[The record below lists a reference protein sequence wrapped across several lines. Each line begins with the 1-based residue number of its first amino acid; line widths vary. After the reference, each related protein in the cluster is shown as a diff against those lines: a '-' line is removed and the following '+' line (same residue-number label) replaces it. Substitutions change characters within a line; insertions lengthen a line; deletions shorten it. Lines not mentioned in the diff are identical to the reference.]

1 MSRAVVTLPDADR
14 SADAYVKP
22 RLIMSGQYTVAQWNS
37 KRTQKIA
44 QGLWVSFS
52 TDSSTMG
59 VLLLKAEA
67 HLWKQN
73 APAAV
78 VGAKRPRDPVVLD
91 KS

>member
-1 MSRAVVTLPDADR
+1 
-14 SADAYVKP
+14 
-22 RLIMSGQYTVAQWNS
+22 MSGQYTVEQWNS
-37 KRTQKIA
+37 KAGNGTSRTQKIA
-44 QGLWVSFS
+44 SGLWVSFS
-52 TDSSTMG
+52 SGKMG
-59 VLLLKAEA
+59 VCLLRAEA